1 VDAAGT
7 SDSEARSAV
16 PGKWAAA
23 VLYLSLTLLLAF
35 PLSVKPGRVLLADG
49 PDIHLFMWTL
59 AWDTHAFLHQPLSIF
74 EANIFFPNHD
84 TLAYSENLIGD
95 AFFAAPIL
103 WLTNNPVLAL
113 NLVTLLSCV
122 LCGLGAYVLGRRL
135 GLSGSAA
142 LLCGVIFAFSPPRF
156 FRISQLHLTS
166 VQWIPFSLASFHA
179 YLDGGQRRDL
189 RLAAGFLSLQ
199 ALSSGHGAVFL
210 VVATATML
218 VYRLAMGEPVAWR
231 RRMVDLGL
239 IGVALLAVSVGI
251 FLPYRVAQAEVGLR
265 RGLGNWATVP
275 ESFIASPTHVHTALL
290 SLIGKSDMSAPATAY
305 LFPGYVPL
313 LLALAVLIVRKPRTP
328 ALNHTWPRSSVWSWI
343 ASILSFGALS
353 MATLAGTVFLFGAV
367 RLRLG
372 STVLLTAR
380 SALRPSIVAVALAGL
395 RMLAAARVP
404 LAPAQR
410 MKEWGWAWLLWAAP
424 RRRDPAPIYTAL
436 VFFSVSLSLG
446 PPISLWPLLYS
457 LPLFN
462 FIRVPTRFTI
472 LGLLGLGVLAGIG
485 FDRLTSRIGL
495 RARHASTAIVGALL
509 VAEFA
514 AFPLPVVPYRLDIPA
529 ADRWLA
535 QQQKPFVVVEVP
547 VTTLERNQSN
557 YMLHSMAHWQKTVNG
572 YSGILPSPHDE
583 LFGQLRLFPSDESV
597 RRLAQLGVT
606 YVVVHTSWFA
616 PERRPA
622 LEEALRAFAPQLKLE
637 YTDPDSRVYSLQ
649 RPLATVGMR

>member
-1 VDAAGT
+1 MDAAGT

-23 VLYLSLTLLLAF
+23 VVYLSLTLLLAF

-74 EANIFFPNHD
+74 DANIFFPNRD

-135 GLSGSAA
+135 GLSGPAA

-189 RLAAGFLSLQ
+189 RLAAGFFALQ
-199 ALSSGHGAVFL
+199 SLSSGHGVVFL
-210 VVATATML
+210 VVATTIML
-218 VYRLAMGEPVAWR
+218 AYRLAMGEPVAWR
-231 RRMVDLGL
+231 RRLADLGL
-239 IGVALLAVSVGI
+239 TGAALLAISVMV
-251 FLPYRVAQAEVGLR
+251 FLPYRVAQFDVGLR
-265 RGLGNWATVP
+265 RGLGSWDTVP
-275 ESFIASPTHVHTALL
+275 QSFFTSPTHVHAWLL
-290 SLIGKSDMSAPATAY
+290 SLMTTRDVATAF

-313 LLALAVLIVRKPRTP
+313 LLALAAFIWRPRPP
-328 ALNHTWPRSSVWSWI
+328 ALGRVWPRSNLWNWI
-343 ASILSFGALS
+343 GSTLNAL
-353 MATLAGTVFLFGAV
+353 ALGGIVVAAAV
-367 RLRLG
+367 LVVGPIRLRL
-372 STVLLTAR
+372 SPTVILTTR
-380 SALRPSIVAVALAGL
+380 SALRPLFVAITCAGL
-395 RMLAAARVP
+395 RAAVTRFAP
-404 LAPAQR
+404 FAPASR
-410 MKEWGWAWLLWAAP
+410 IEAWGRAWLRWAAP
-424 RRRDPAPIYTAL
+424 RRRNPAPVYAAIL
-436 VFFSVSLSLG
+436 IFSVAISLG

-457 LPLFN
+457 LPVFN
-462 FIRVPTRFTI
+462 FIRVPARFTI
-472 LGLLGLGVLAGIG
+472 LGVLGLGVLAGIG
-485 FDRLTSRIGL
+485 FDRLSARLAPGTSRI
-495 RARHASTAIVGALL
+495 STVIVGVLL
-509 VAEFA
+509 VGEFA
-514 AFPLPVVPYRLDIPA
+514 AVPLAVVPYRLDIPA

-535 QQQKPFVVVEVP
+535 QQPKPFVVAEVP
-547 VTTLERNQSN
+547 VTTSERLHSN

-572 YSGILPSPHDE
+572 YSGILPPLHDE

-597 RRLAQLGVT
+597 RHLAQLGVT

-622 LEEALRAFAPQLKLE
+622 LEDGLRAFAPQLKLE
-637 YTDPDSRVYSLQ
+637 YMDPDSRVYSIQ
-649 RPLATVGMR
+649 RPLATAGTR